1 MYAHIGRCLLGFEQV
16 RWDPIT
22 VHSQRTS
29 CFLVLP
35 HGHMVQIRTSLRLRH
50 DLQVPGGPSNGETSA
65 SHNAPR
71 GLGRPLQLARPDARR
86 QPIVT
91 PAWRAGRPLRRVGA
105 IACLGCL
112 LCSRV
117 HQRRVR
123 GLCRSRCGLLAAALP
138 SPPPPPPLVD
148 DWWLQLHSALWGSS
162 HSLSDPCSQL
172 TNPAGA
178 IFETRSHFSR
188 CYPAGHAR
196 IRPLF
201 RNRASNP
208 TPNNKQN
215 EPAPSQLTGA
225 QTDPPPPNPP
235 RVSSRNLQ
243 PTEVS
248 ASLRETQPDRR
259 AFSPGT
265 TPLSPATDPSPHC
278 WAGFY
283 LRARVTHQA
292 GQQLT

>member
-1 MYAHIGRCLLGFEQV
+1 M
-16 RWDPIT
+16 

-35 HGHMVQIRTSLRLRH
+35 HGHMVQIRTPLRLRH

-91 PAWRAGRPLRRVGA
+91 PAWRAGRPSRRVGA

-225 QTDPPPPNPP
+225 QTDPPPQTHP
-235 RVSSRNLQ
+235 VS
-243 PTEVS
+243 P
-248 ASLRETQPDRR
+248 
-259 AFSPGT
+259 PGT
-265 TPLSPATDPSPHC
+265 SSQPRC
-278 WAGFY
+278 R
-283 LRARVTHQA
+283 LR
-292 GQQLT
+292 